1 MTGEKNPASFFDA
14 LLSVFNIISRYT
26 SVAALIL
33 AFTSSAAVASPSDTW
48 KGDGLPGFFSCQI
61 PKGWYCRAPFYRS
74 TKVETI
80 FTDGI
85 NRIYVGYYDDSGDG
99 PRTPT
104 ELLSLYEVGRKF
116 IQSEPAEVS
125 GRLAERWT
133 RRYSIRL
140 HPRDGG
146 REEWIYDDVVFL
158 TTPKGFWVLRFNNN
172 SVLYRPEPR
181 GLDIWKRFLKSFVL
195 L

>member
-1 MTGEKNPASFFDA
+1 MTGEEKPVSFFGA
-14 LLSVFNIISRYT
+14 LLSAFNIISR
-26 SVAALIL
+26 SILVAALAL
-33 AFTSSAAVASPSDTW
+33 PFASLDAAASPSDTW

-61 PKGWYCRAPFYRS
+61 PQDWYRRAPFYTTS
-74 TKVETI
+74 EIETI

-85 NRIYVGYYDDSGDG
+85 NRIYVGYYEDSGNG

-104 ELLSLYEVGRKF
+104 EFLSLYEVGRKF

-125 GRLAERWT
+125 TRLAERWT
-133 RRYSIRL
+133 LRYSIRL

-146 REEWIYDDVVFL
+146 GEEWIYDDVVFL
-158 TTPKGFWVLRFNNN
+158 TTPKGFWVLRFKN
-172 SVLYRPEPR
+172 SSVFYRPEPR
-181 GLDIWKRFLKSFVL
+181 GLEIWKRFLKSFVL